1 MTGDLF
7 YAKVAYSKRSISWT
21 LNVATRMTSSSHNYS
36 ILETTKQ
43 FLCRGMIP
51 LSNCTKK
58 WELII
63 IALVDYSSSNL
74 RLVGF
79 VVDGHIIV
87 GMQILFT
94 SCHNNDLSRI

>member
-1 MTGDLF
+1 
-7 YAKVAYSKRSISWT
+7 
-21 LNVATRMTSSSHNYS
+21 
-36 ILETTKQ
+36 
-43 FLCRGMIP
+43 MIP